1 VPSRFNLDYTAVSYP
16 TDQGAHSLRILAHGR
31 FSGAAILEVSR
42 VDSHF
47 RRARLIAADRG
58 DFRPLRANAG

>member
-1 VPSRFNLDYTAVSYP
+1 
-16 TDQGAHSLRILAHGR
+16 LRILAHGR